1 MSTLLLSWRKF
12 FPEDIILSLP
22 VEQSGTKQSQSRVII
37 TVGWVKRQR
46 NPTIYLSLLGFIP
59 ATRRLSEVIYPR

>member
-37 TVGWVKRQR
+37 TVGWVKRQH
-46 NPTIYLSLLGFIP
+46 NPTIYHLCWASYLLLDDF
-59 ATRRLSEVIYPR
+59 LK